1 MRLTRTHARIAVIA
15 IVLGLA
21 LAACSHGQNV
31 QQIEQQ
37 QQTQDT
43 RALENAQ
50 PIPLYH
56 YSQERAALITAEN
69 IAAQG
74 TQTTSMFFNQGIANP
89 VFTCSSIGLGIPDT
103 ASLSNPEQ
111 IAPVSSAWGG
121 GSTTLPQMDPF
132 GIYVPQGSTGTYV
145 DCVNAAG
152 QEYLVRWEGFVL
164 TLTAAS
170 TWNYTTHQVNPVGNP
185 TVKINTRRG

>member
-1 MRLTRTHARIAVIA
+1 MRLTARAAVI
-15 IVLGLA
+15 LA
-21 LAACSHGQNV
+21 AAAALTLTACSHGPSV

-50 PIPLYH
+50 PIPHYA
-56 YSQERAALITAEN
+56 YSQERAALITAQN
-69 IAAQG
+69 IAAAG
-74 TQTTSMFFNQGIANP
+74 TQTTSFFFNMGSANP
-89 VFTCSSIGLGIPDT
+89 LFTCTSIGLGVPES

-111 IAPVSSAWGG
+111 IAPISGQYGG
-121 GSTTLPQMDPF
+121 GATTLPQMDPY
-132 GIYVPQGSTGTYV
+132 GIYVPQGSTGTFV
-145 DCVNAAG
+145 DCVNSAG
-152 QEYLVRWEGFVL
+152 KEYLVRWEGFVL

-185 TVKINTRRG
+185 TVKIKTTR